1 MSIIFLHETV
11 SCNYLLLL
19 SARCIENDI
28 GKTFEVKL
36 QRSFLQFLLILS
48 KMMFSAARYDEND
61 VIL

>member
-1 MSIIFLHETV
+1 MKR
-11 SCNYLLLL
+11 YLLLL

-28 GKTFEVKL
+28 GKTFKVKL